1 MITAQC
7 LAAQW
12 IELFNT
18 NTSKPFHNKQFM
30 AKHTAID
37 TSVRK
42 LSDGGKQKFSDLIH
56 QGIRVSL
63 SPSKSQ

>member
-12 IELFNT
+12 MELFNT

-37 TSVRK
+37 NGVRK
-42 LSDGGKQKFSDLIH
+42 LSDAGKQKFSDLIH
-56 QGIRVSL
+56 KGINKTLERTG
-63 SPSKSQ
+63 